1 MFNVNRLPIPQKLL
15 RDNLSIPGGLT
26 QYLVRYPTHLL
37 SAVEALFFG
46 LGTET
51 CIGISL
57 QLTQAGKL
65 HAAAF
70 CIGDKVLVVDNL
82 FLSRLKEHTDRQ
94 KESQEL
100 LKQLCSNES
109 APLAGF
115 NIGRI
120 VMHLRVGLGVHAS
133 GVDISSIF
141 TDKKPASPGQCFQG
155 IVCPTVDSFV
165 VDELWE
171 SVYLSNNEDNG
182 QRDLMLRAWIS
193 FQYVFTQF
201 PLSQF

>member
-1 MFNVNRLPIPQKLL
+1 MFNVNKLPIPQKLL
-15 RDNLSIPGGLT
+15 RDSLSMPGGLT
-26 QYLVRYPTHLL
+26 QHLVKYPTHLS

-46 LGTET
+46 LETGT
-51 CIGISL
+51 CIGISI

-70 CIGDKVLVVDNL
+70 CIGDKVLVIDNL
-82 FLSRLKEHTDRQ
+82 FLPRLKEYTNKQ

-109 APLAGF
+109 APLVGF

-120 VMHLRVGLGVHAS
+120 IMHLRVGLGVHVS
-133 GVDISSIF
+133 GADISSIF
-141 TDKKPASPGQCFQG
+141 MPENPASPGQYFQNCA
-155 IVCPTVDSFV
+155 CPTVNPFV

-171 SVYLSNNEDNG
+171 SVYLSNDEDNG
-182 QRDLMLRAWIS
+182 QRNLTLRAWVS
-193 FQYVFTQF
+193 FQYVFT
-201 PLSQF
+201 